1 MAISEMVRW
10 VDRSL
15 SLPSLLPPLA
25 QNDIASAQAFCH
37 CSANCIQNCM
47 GFITAIGRASAFGQL
62 PAGLKL
68 GKDFSFDSIA
78 EMGSVI

>member
-1 MAISEMVRW
+1 
-10 VDRSL
+10 
-15 SLPSLLPPLA
+15 
-25 QNDIASAQAFCH
+25 
-37 CSANCIQNCM
+37 M